1 MISQETTLCST
12 RYPIMLVHGVGARD
26 SLEQCY
32 WRRIPDYLRQR
43 GAVVEF
49 GFQDSWAT
57 VEQNAA
63 MLATRIAWVC
73 REYGCEKVNLIAH
86 SKGGL
91 DARYAISAL
100 GMEEQVAS
108 LTTLSTPH
116 HGSRT
121 VDFFFRFRGIL
132 KGAGVLLNR
141 WYRRCGD
148 ATPDFY
154 HTLYQFTTAFASQ
167 FNRLYPLPEPV
178 YCQSYA
184 ATLRCGLSNI
194 AYWLPHLFVRLFD
207 GDNDGL
213 VSPDSARF
221 GQFQGVLESP
231 RRAGISHSDLVD
243 AKGSCFTQEKQP
255 GRISEICEF
264 YRDLVAGLKEK
275 GF

>member
-1 MISQETTLCST
+1 MTSQETTLCST

-141 WYRRCGD
+141 WYRRGGD
-148 ATPDFY
+148 AAPGFLSHPLSVY
-154 HTLYQFTTAFASQ
+154 H
-167 FNRLYPLPEPV
+167 RLRQPV
-178 YCQSYA
+178 
-184 ATLRCGLSNI
+184 
-194 AYWLPHLFVRLFD
+194 
-207 GDNDGL
+207 
-213 VSPDSARF
+213 
-221 GQFQGVLESP
+221 
-231 RRAGISHSDLVD
+231 
-243 AKGSCFTQEKQP
+243 
-255 GRISEICEF
+255 
-264 YRDLVAGLKEK
+264 
-275 GF
+275 

>member
-1 MISQETTLCST
+1 MTSQETTLCST

-100 GMEEQVAS
+100 GMEGQVAS

-121 VDFFFRFRGIL
+121 VDFFFRFRGNLSTVTTGIL
-132 KGAGVLLNR
+132 SCSMNIISVRGARTQKNCLTTQTKKQK
-141 WYRRCGD
+141 
-148 ATPDFY
+148 AT
-154 HTLYQFTTAFASQ
+154 SIWK
-167 FNRLYPLPEPV
+167 
-178 YCQSYA
+178 
-184 ATLRCGLSNI
+184 NI
-194 AYWLPHLFVRLFD
+194 SVTRQITPITKPFFR
-207 GDNDGL
+207 
-213 VSPDSARF
+213 
-221 GQFQGVLESP
+221 
-231 RRAGISHSDLVD
+231 
-243 AKGSCFTQEKQP
+243 
-255 GRISEICEF
+255 
-264 YRDLVAGLKEK
+264 
-275 GF
+275 

>member
-1 MISQETTLCST
+1 MKL
-12 RYPIMLVHGVGARD
+12 
-26 SLEQCY
+26 
-32 WRRIPDYLRQR
+32 
-43 GAVVEF
+43 
-49 GFQDSWAT
+49 
-57 VEQNAA
+57 
-63 MLATRIAWVC
+63 
-73 REYGCEKVNLIAH
+73 
-86 SKGGL
+86 
-91 DARYAISAL
+91 
-100 GMEEQVAS
+100 
-108 LTTLSTPH
+108 
-116 HGSRT
+116 
-121 VDFFFRFRGIL
+121 
-132 KGAGVLLNR
+132 
-141 WYRRCGD
+141 
-148 ATPDFY
+148 DFY

-184 ATLRCGLSNI
+184 ATLRCGWSNI

-264 YRDLVAGLKEK
+264 YRDVVAGLKEK